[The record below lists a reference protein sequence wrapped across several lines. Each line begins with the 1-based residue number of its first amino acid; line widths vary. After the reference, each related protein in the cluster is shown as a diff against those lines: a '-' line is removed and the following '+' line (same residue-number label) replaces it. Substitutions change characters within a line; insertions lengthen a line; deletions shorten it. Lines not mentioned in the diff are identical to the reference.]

1 MFLTGADEISKAVAA
16 LQAGVAELPA
26 GACMDLMLLPI
37 YAALPPEL
45 QVGGS
50 SPHQRLLNPKPSQ
63 P

>member
-37 YAALPPEL
+37 YAALPSPHPKL
-45 QVGGS
+45 QVAARA
-50 SPHQRLLNPKPSQ
+50 PRAC
-63 P
+63 